1 MQITTNG
8 FARKTSPCWWT
19 IVLFLLTAVAP
30 KVGEAQVRQ
39 TSRNDRDTLPAAV
52 ARRAIQAY
60 NRNDVP
66 AYYANFDS
74 VFVHESLGDTTKRF
88 TGTPAQVYGSLP
100 EDFAKNKI
108 RAELKQQIVNGPF
121 VVVLYDFIQNG
132 KRSPHLDIYE
142 VRHGKIVHEW
152 EP

>member
-1 MQITTNG
+1 MHITPNG
-8 FARKTSPCWWT
+8 FARKTTRRWWT
-19 IVLFLLTAVAP
+19 IVLFLLTVLVP
-30 KVGEAQVRQ
+30 KVGQGQVRQ
-39 TSRNDRDTLPAAV
+39 TSRADRDTLPAAV
-52 ARRAIQAY
+52 ARRALQAY
-60 NRNDVP
+60 SRNDVP

-88 TGTPAQVYGSLP
+88 SGTASQVYGSLP

-108 RAELKQQIVNGPF
+108 RTELKQQIVNGPF
-121 VVVLYDFIQNG
+121 VVLLYDFIRNG
-132 KRSPHLDIYE
+132 KRSPHLDIFE